1 MSEEWI
7 SPPRRRFHR
16 FAWGVLGYNLL
27 VILWGAYVRATGSGA
42 GCGSNWPTCNGEIVP
57 REPSVETLIE
67 YSHRITSGLALLAV
81 VALVAWAWRLFPK
94 SRFPQG
100 HRVRGAAVASL
111 VLMLLEAGIGA
122 GLVLFELVADNASMA
137 RALFM
142 GTHLGNTFLLLAA
155 LALTA
160 YFAGGGRPFR
170 LRGESLSRLAVG
182 SLLVAMV
189 MGVSGAVTALGDTL
203 LQAGTLEGGLRQDL
217 SLTSHV
223 LIQLRVFHP
232 FLAVLGGLFL
242 LHFVGRVRAERRP
255 QPARSWATALNLLVL
270 VQFAVG
276 GLNIVLMAPVWMQ
289 LVHLLLA
296 DAMWI
301 ALVLTVAAAL
311 VVPEEADA
319 DAAPPMAADPARVV
333 AARG

>member
-1 MSEEWI
+1 M

-42 GCGSNWPTCNGEIVP
+42 GCGSNWPTCHGEIVP
-57 REPSVETLIE
+57 PDPTVETMIE

-81 VALVAWAWRLFPK
+81 VALLVWAWRLFPK
-94 SRFPQG
+94 G

-142 GTHLGNTFLLLAA
+142 ATHLGNTFLLLGA
-155 LALTA
+155 LSLTA
-160 YFAGGGRPFR
+160 YFAGGGKPFR
-170 LRGESLSRLAVG
+170 FRGDPLAPFAIG
-182 SLLVAMV
+182 GLLAAMI

-203 LQAGTLEGGLRQDL
+203 LQSGSLGGGLRQDL
-217 SLTSHV
+217 SVTSHV
-223 LIQLRVFHP
+223 LIQLRIFHP

-242 LHFVGRVRAERRP
+242 LHFVSRVRADRRP
-255 QPARSWATALNLLVL
+255 QPARSWATSLNLLVL

-296 DAMWI
+296 DALWI
-301 ALVLTVAAAL
+301 SLVLTVAAAL
-311 VVPEEADA
+311 VVPAEVDA
-319 DAAPPMAADPARVV
+319 VPRVAADPARALVPE
-333 AARG
+333 G